1 MHRSYPLVYRLI
13 ELTLILPVAT
23 ASVERVFSAMSIIK
37 TDLRNKMGDEWLND
51 LMICYT
57 EKEIFRSIS
66 NEKIMKRFEE
76 MKERLMLIP
85 QKIVV
90 CFITISFFLS
100 LKLIFALSLIYF
112 LLFIDHS
119 CRRMMYVVMGWSH
132 VIIIYF
138 AWYGQIQTVTFI
150 LLRCNLSYSSM
161 FQYKIALK
169 CIVGLMVC
177 VRYMNFCSFVSLV

>member
-1 MHRSYPLVYRLI
+1 MKKSLRDSIRRDERTSYVN
-13 ELTLILPVAT
+13 
-23 ASVERVFSAMSIIK
+23 SSKDS
-37 TDLRNKMGDEWLND
+37 G
-51 LMICYT
+51 
-57 EKEIFRSIS
+57 
-66 NEKIMKRFEE
+66 
-76 MKERLMLIP
+76 MLYYH
-85 QKIVV
+85 Q
-90 CFITISFFLS
+90 FFLS

-119 CRRMMYVVMGWSH
+119 CRRMMYVVMGRSH

-138 AWYGQIQTVTFI
+138 VWYGQIQTVTFI